1 MQREAI
7 ARAAAAR
14 GEPVE
19 LWLEESRSGG
29 TMARPELA
37 RLLELAR
44 GGGVRRLY
52 VFRLDRLTRT
62 GIRDTLALLHELAG
76 YGCRVESIAD
86 GFSLEGPGGEI
97 VAAVL
102 GWAAQMERLALG
114 ERIAAARVRVEAA
127 GKKWGR
133 PSRLSLTDPATRELA
148 EKVLDMKVKHGKSI
162 RYISQAVKMPR
173 ATIGHFLS
181 RVERAAQA
189 LSLRDA
195 SDELE
200 RLERVGEKP
209 SSSAG
214 KKPGLAKV
222 LDPPAR

>member
-19 LWLEESRSGG
+19 LWLEESRSAG

-62 GIRDTLALLHELAG
+62 GIRDTLGILHELRG
-76 YGCRVESIAD
+76 YGCHVESIAD
-86 GFSLEGPGGEI
+86 GFTLEGPGGEI

-133 PSRLSLTDPATRELA
+133 PSRLSLSDPTTRELA
-148 EKVLDMKVKHGKSI
+148 EKVLDMKVKHNKSI
-162 RYISQAVKMPR
+162 RYIAQAVKMPR
-173 ATIGHFLS
+173 ATIGRFLS
-181 RVERAAQA
+181 QQDRAAQA

-195 SDELE
+195 GDELE
-200 RLERVGEKP
+200 RLKRVGSDRPPAE
-209 SSSAG
+209 AQ
-214 KKPGLAKV
+214 KPGVAKV